1 MSDDSSECSSR
12 NNSHLKSSD
21 SRNYEDYIRES
32 KRVSENINSSSPFN
46 TSNKVMT
53 KSELSNIIRAYGS
66 TLVKKDM
73 TLFLQAMVHRSYCVK
88 KNDSFENG
96 NSQCPYNC
104 VPLQEESNE
113 RLEFLGDS
121 VLSIVVAEYLF
132 ERFPSENEGFMTRL
146 RSKIVNGH
154 MLYKLALKIK
164 LDEYVIISK
173 QVEEILTRNNLKIL
187 EDAFEAFVGAMYM
200 SIGFK
205 ETRSWIISF
214 IEAHIDM
221 TELVLSQNN
230 AKEALSRYFL
240 STFNAQPIY
249 VEETSTKLSKSKGL
263 SMLVKDVDGRTI
275 ASGYGPSRKLAEEE
289 AAKSA
294 MKHYG
299 IDY

>member
-1 MSDDSSECSSR
+1 
-12 NNSHLKSSD
+12 
-21 SRNYEDYIRES
+21 
-32 KRVSENINSSSPFN
+32 
-46 TSNKVMT
+46 MT